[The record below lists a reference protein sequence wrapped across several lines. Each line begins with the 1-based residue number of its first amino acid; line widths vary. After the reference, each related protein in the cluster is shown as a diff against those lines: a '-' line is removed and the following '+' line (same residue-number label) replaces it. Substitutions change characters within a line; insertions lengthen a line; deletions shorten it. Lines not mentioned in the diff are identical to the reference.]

1 MENFSQTIIKELEA
15 RGATP
20 KPRLYFLFT
29 RGLLLVL
36 SLISAIVGGVAF
48 SVGWYVFFDNDGLHA
63 TLGNIFRIIPYVWIL
78 VLIAFVILAYFGFK
92 HTRKGYKYDAKWV
105 FGLIL
110 LTSIVLGMVFDI
122 YDIGQKVHKFLLNN
136 TNFYNAIIHSSED
149 ENEDETD

>member
-20 KPRLYFLFT
+20 RPRLYFVFI

-36 SLISAIVGGVAF
+36 SVISATVGGIAF
-48 SVGWYVFFDNDGLHA
+48 SVGWYVFFDNDGLHI
-63 TLGNIFRIIPYVWIL
+63 TLGNMFRIIPYVWIL
-78 VLIAFVILAYFGFK
+78 VLVAFVILAYFGFK

-110 LTSIVLGMVFDI
+110 VASITLGMIFDS
-122 YDIGQKVHKFLLNN
+122 YDIGQKIHKYLLHN

-149 ENEDETD
+149 ETD